1 MIFSFSHALV
11 TVTLILSSAP
21 GVKANRCD
29 KISEIFEDGKE
40 MVEKMWSDSF
50 EVVED
55 EDKGYTMWFDKKLDV
70 NPNNEITKNLFGL
83 KNGYNDTIDKC
94 HLNADFHKEM
104 VTEEEVLNV
113 CRPWRNKGGCCSN
126 EYVGS
131 KTQMNTNYGKE
142 YHWDRCGKLSKK
154 CEKYFVQ
161 EACFYECEPAAGL
174 YRKHMDPESHPEW
187 AKHDHKFTGKTNE
200 WQMYK
205 MPIKKTFSDDWYEA
219 CKDDYFC
226 AEGDF
231 FSCAKAYNTTLEVCG
246 DDPTKG
252 KLNDMGYTCAK
263 LAKKSSKLEKRCG
276 NSLVRETCPET
287 CDGTCKCTDDGNK
300 KWDYDSKKYTCKDL
314 AKFSSRRRAK
324 KCETSYASAR
334 CPGTCE
340 GWCTK
345 KNFK

>member
-1 MIFSFSHALV
+1 M
-11 TVTLILSSAP
+11 
-21 GVKANRCD
+21 G
-29 KISEIFEDGKE
+29 
-40 MVEKMWSDSF
+40 
-50 EVVED
+50 
-55 EDKGYTMWFDKKLDV
+55 
-70 NPNNEITKNLFGL
+70 
-83 KNGYNDTIDKC
+83 
-94 HLNADFHKEM
+94 
-104 VTEEEVLNV
+104 
-113 CRPWRNKGGCCSN
+113 
-126 EYVGS
+126 
-131 KTQMNTNYGKE
+131 
-142 YHWDRCGKLSKK
+142 
-154 CEKYFVQ
+154 
-161 EACFYECEPAAGL
+161 

-231 FSCAKAYNTTLEVCG
+231 F
-246 DDPTKG
+246 
-252 KLNDMGYTCAK
+252 TCAK
-263 LAKKSSKLEKRCG
+263 LAKKPSKLEKRCG
-276 NSLVRETCPET
+276 NSLVSETCPET